1 MLNINNIK
9 MITCMGAI
17 IFLIVFMAFSLMSAS
32 ARGENTGCLTD
43 ITWVIAA
50 IIVIVILVLFVSAC

>member
-1 MLNINNIK
+1 
-9 MITCMGAI
+9 MGAI

-32 ARGENTGCLTD
+32 ARCENTGCLTD

-50 IIVIVILVLFVSAC
+50 IIVVVILALFVSAC

>member
-1 MLNINNIK
+1 
-9 MITCMGAI
+9 MGAI
-17 IFLIVFMAFSLMSAS
+17 IFLIVFMVFSLMSAS

-50 IIVIVILVLFVSAC
+50 IIVVIILALFVGAC